1 MTTSRN
7 GRRASLV
14 IVTLAFSLAACGSS
28 VDGSNGT
35 GAAGGTGAGGG
46 ATTGGAGTTGDAGT
60 TGSGGSRGGGGAGT
74 AGTGVPGRG
83 GANGTAGATG
93 GTAAGGAGGPTG
105 AAGTTGGAGMSG
117 SAGSMG
123 AAGRG
128 GATGAAGRG
137 GAAGGGAGAGGSAG
151 TGGGAA
157 GAGQCPA
164 TATAIAGETT
174 QTIMVGGMNR
184 TFIRHIPTGYTGKT
198 PVPVVIDF
206 HPLGG
211 SGSGQKNLSGWAAL
225 GDSKG
230 FITIFP
236 NGVGNSW
243 NVGRCCNPAQ
253 MQNID
258 DVAFTKAIITA
269 LAKDACIDTKR
280 VYASGCSNGGG
291 MAYKVA
297 CSAADVI
304 AAVAPVD
311 FDCTTNTS
319 TDMTEQLNNSC
330 AMCNPAR
337 PISETQF
344 RGTNDSAVPYNGG
357 LTQVVSGFYFPGA
370 MKNFTTWGQLNMC
383 TGTPQALPGHS
394 ACQAYPTCGG
404 NVDTVLCTVQN
415 GSHCGSYSS
424 FGIINIAWEMFQKE
438 ALP

>member
-1 MTTSRN
+1 M
-7 GRRASLV
+7 
-14 IVTLAFSLAACGSS
+14 
-28 VDGSNGT
+28 
-35 GAAGGTGAGGG
+35 
-46 ATTGGAGTTGDAGT
+46 
-60 TGSGGSRGGGGAGT
+60 
-74 AGTGVPGRG
+74 
-83 GANGTAGATG
+83 
-93 GTAAGGAGGPTG
+93 
-105 AAGTTGGAGMSG
+105 
-117 SAGSMG
+117 
-123 AAGRG
+123 
-128 GATGAAGRG
+128 
-137 GAAGGGAGAGGSAG
+137 
-151 TGGGAA
+151 
-157 GAGQCPA
+157 
-164 TATAIAGETT
+164 
-174 QTIMVGGMNR
+174 
-184 TFIRHIPTGYTGKT
+184 
-198 PVPVVIDF
+198 VIDF

-211 SGSGQKNLSGWAAL
+211 SGSGQKNLSGWATL

-253 MQNID
+253 MQKVD
-258 DVAFTKAIITA
+258 DVAFTKAIITT
-269 LAKDACIDTKR
+269 LAKEACIDTKR

-297 CSAADVI
+297 CDAADVI

-311 FDCTTNTS
+311 FDCSTNTS
-319 TDMTEQLNNSC
+319 TNMSDQLNNSC

-337 PISETQF
+337 PIPETQF

-357 LTQVVSGFYFPGA
+357 LTPVVSGYYFPGA

-394 ACQAYPTCGG
+394 ACQAYPACGG

>member
-1 MTTSRN
+1 M
-7 GRRASLV
+7 
-14 IVTLAFSLAACGSS
+14 
-28 VDGSNGT
+28 
-35 GAAGGTGAGGG
+35 
-46 ATTGGAGTTGDAGT
+46 
-60 TGSGGSRGGGGAGT
+60 
-74 AGTGVPGRG
+74 
-83 GANGTAGATG
+83 
-93 GTAAGGAGGPTG
+93 
-105 AAGTTGGAGMSG
+105 
-117 SAGSMG
+117 
-123 AAGRG
+123 
-128 GATGAAGRG
+128 
-137 GAAGGGAGAGGSAG
+137 
-151 TGGGAA
+151 
-157 GAGQCPA
+157 
-164 TATAIAGETT
+164 
-174 QTIMVGGMNR
+174 
-184 TFIRHIPTGYTGKT
+184 
-198 PVPVVIDF
+198 IDF

-211 SGSGQKNLSGWAAL
+211 SGSGQKNLSGWATL

-253 MQNID
+253 MQGID
-258 DVAFTKAIITA
+258 DVAFTKAIITT
-269 LAKDACIDTKR
+269 LASQACIDTRR

-297 CSAADVI
+297 CAAADVI

-319 TDMTEQLNNSC
+319 TTMSDQLNNSC

-357 LTQVVSGFYFPGA
+357 LTPVVSGFYFPGA

-383 TGTPQALPGHS
+383 TGTPQALAGH
-394 ACQAYPTCGG
+394 AGCQQYPMCGG

>member
-1 MTTSRN
+1 M
-7 GRRASLV
+7 
-14 IVTLAFSLAACGSS
+14 
-28 VDGSNGT
+28 
-35 GAAGGTGAGGG
+35 
-46 ATTGGAGTTGDAGT
+46 
-60 TGSGGSRGGGGAGT
+60 
-74 AGTGVPGRG
+74 
-83 GANGTAGATG
+83 
-93 GTAAGGAGGPTG
+93 
-105 AAGTTGGAGMSG
+105 
-117 SAGSMG
+117 
-123 AAGRG
+123 
-128 GATGAAGRG
+128 
-137 GAAGGGAGAGGSAG
+137 
-151 TGGGAA
+151 
-157 GAGQCPA
+157 
-164 TATAIAGETT
+164 T
-174 QTIMVGGMNR
+174 QTITVGGMSR
-184 TFIRHIPTGYTGKT
+184 SFIRHIPQSYTGKT

-211 SGSGQKNLSGWAAL
+211 SGSGQKNLSGWATL

-253 MQNID
+253 MQKVD
-258 DVAFTKAIITA
+258 DVAFTKAIITT

-297 CSAADVI
+297 CDAADVI

-311 FDCTTNTS
+311 FDCSTNTS
-319 TDMTEQLNNSC
+319 TNMSDQLNNSC

-357 LTQVVSGFYFPGA
+357 LTPVVSGYYFPGA

-383 TGTPQALPGHS
+383 TGTPQPLPGHS

-404 NVDTVLCTVQN
+404 NVDTVLCTVQD
-415 GSHCGSYSS
+415 GQPLRQHAS
-424 FGIINIAWEMFQKE
+424 FGIINIAGKMSRRK
-438 ALP
+438 PCPSP